1 MHVSENR
8 ISCEFHISI
17 KILGIGFSNVQLN
30 ELPGLD
36 KNSYGY
42 HGDDGTMW
50 ASGSK
55 EKEGPTFTTGDV
67 IGCCFNLI
75 EKQIFFTKNGKKL
88 DIAIKGVTSTTLFP
102 TLAMSSPG
110 EIVQANFGQSE
121 FIFDLDKY
129 LHDRR

>member
-1 MHVSENR
+1 
-8 ISCEFHISI
+8 
-17 KILGIGFSNVQLN
+17 
-30 ELPGLD
+30 
-36 KNSYGY
+36 
-42 HGDDGTMW
+42 MW
-50 ASGSK
+50 ASGSE

-88 DIAIKGVTSTTLFP
+88 DIAIKEVTSTTLFP
-102 TLAMSSPG
+102 TLGMQAPG

-121 FIFDLDKY
+121 FIFDFDKY